1 MNGNQVLGV
10 LVFSLLILTVVFF
23 SIENPYWYTS
33 ILTLTI
39 AVFII
44 LLKMMWNIAG
54 WADNKLNL

>member
-10 LVFSLLILTVVFF
+10 LVFSLLILTVIFF

-44 LLKMMWNIAG
+44 LLKIMWNIAG